1 VKPIRD
7 SLFEQRKRLSQ
18 CFKCGDKYM
27 SRHRCNAKGL
37 HMIEGIEEEENEGM
51 MELEE
56 TMQDGDT
63 EINKI
68 MNLGYH

>member
-1 VKPIRD
+1 
-7 SLFEQRKRLSQ
+7 
-18 CFKCGDKYM
+18 
-27 SRHRCNAKGL
+27 
-37 HMIEGIEEEENEGM
+37 MIEGIEEEENEGM

>member
-1 VKPIRD
+1 
-7 SLFEQRKRLSQ
+7 
-18 CFKCGDKYM
+18 
-27 SRHRCNAKGL
+27 
-37 HMIEGIEEEENEGM
+37 MIEGIEEEENEGM

-56 TMQDGDT
+56 TMQDGDK